1 MANTAV
7 PQVPAKAALSRDRI
21 AAPLL
26 PKIWRFIRKWPL
38 VPVTLLTLL
47 VVGGVLAPVLSPHE
61 PTYPDLLA
69 RGLPPM
75 WLEGGTSVHPLG
87 TDNIG
92 RDVYSR
98 LLYGARISLLV
109 VSIATV
115 SGLVVGT
122 TLGLLAGYM
131 GRHIDEV
138 IMRIVDIWYSVPF
151 IMVALILVVVFG
163 KSTVMM
169 MGLLAL
175 LAWTAYVRN
184 VRAEVLTLKELDYVA
199 MARISGASTARILI
213 RHILPGVVNTITVI
227 ATLRVGQLILAE
239 SVLSFLGAG
248 IPPPQPAWGVMVSDG
263 RNFLATLWWISFIQ
277 GLAIFLVV
285 MSFNF
290 LGDWL
295 RDKLDPRLRQLD
307 R

>member
-1 MANTAV
+1 MAETAV
-7 PQVPAKAALSRDRI
+7 PQAPAEAAFSRDRI
-21 AAPLL
+21 SVPVLL
-26 PKIWRFIRKWPL
+26 KIWRFLRQWPVL
-38 VPVTLLTLL
+38 PVAILTLL
-47 VVGGVLAPVLSPHE
+47 VIAGVLAPALSPHE

-69 RGLPPM
+69 RGTPPFWM
-75 WLEGGTSVHPLG
+75 EGGTLNFPLG

-92 RDVYSR
+92 RDIYSR

-131 GRHIDEV
+131 GRHIDEI
-138 IMRIVDIWYSVPF
+138 IMRIVDVWYSVPF

-163 KSTVMM
+163 KSTSMM
-169 MGLLAL
+169 MVLLGL

-184 VRAEVLTLKELDYVA
+184 VRAEVLTLKELDYVS

-213 RHILPGVVNTITVI
+213 RHILPGVVNTIIVI

-263 RNFLATLWWISFIQ
+263 RNFLATLWWISFIP
-277 GLAIFLVV
+277 GFAIFLVV

>member
-1 MANTAV
+1 M
-7 PQVPAKAALSRDRI
+7 
-21 AAPLL
+21 
-26 PKIWRFIRKWPL
+26 WRFLRQWPVLPVAILASL
-38 VPVTLLTLL
+38 VI
-47 VVGGVLAPVLSPHE
+47 GGVLAPVLSPHE

-69 RGLPPM
+69 RGTPPM
-75 WLEGGTSVHPLG
+75 WMEGGTSDFPLG

-92 RDVYSR
+92 RDIYSR

-131 GRHIDEV
+131 GRHIDEI

-163 KSTVMM
+163 KSTTMM
-169 MGLLAL
+169 MVLLAL

-184 VRAEVLTLKELDYVA
+184 VRAEVLTLKELDYVSI
-199 MARISGASTARILI
+199 ARVSGASTARILI
-213 RHILPGVVNTITVI
+213 RHILPGVVNTIIVI

-263 RNFLATLWWISFIQ
+263 RNFLATLWWISFIP
-277 GLAIFLVV
+277 GFAIFLVV

>member
-1 MANTAV
+1 
-7 PQVPAKAALSRDRI
+7 
-21 AAPLL
+21 
-26 PKIWRFIRKWPL
+26 
-38 VPVTLLTLL
+38 
-47 VVGGVLAPVLSPHE
+47 
-61 PTYPDLLA
+61 
-69 RGLPPM
+69 M
-75 WLEGGTSVHPLG
+75 WMEGGTSDYPLG

-92 RDVYSR
+92 RDIYSR
-98 LLYGARISLLV
+98 LLHGARISLLV

-122 TLGLLAGYM
+122 TLGLLAGYLC
-131 GRHIDEV
+131 RHIDEI
-138 IMRIVDIWYSVPF
+138 IMRIVDVWYSVPF

-163 KSTVMM
+163 KSTTMM
-169 MGLLAL
+169 MVLLAL

-184 VRAEVLTLKELDYVA
+184 VRAEVLTLKELDYVS

-213 RHILPGVVNTITVI
+213 RHVLPGVVNTIIVI
-227 ATLRVGQLILAE
+227 GTLRVGQLILAE

-263 RNFLATLWWISFIQ
+263 RNFLATLWWISFIP
-277 GLAIFLVV
+277 GFAIFLVV

>member
-1 MANTAV
+1 MAETAV
-7 PQVPAKAALSRDRI
+7 PPAPVEATLGRGRFSVPVF
-21 AAPLL
+21 
-26 PKIWRFIRKWPL
+26 PKIWRFLRQWPVL
-38 VPVTLLTLL
+38 PVAILTLL
-47 VVGGVLAPVLSPHE
+47 VIAGVLAPVLSTHE

-69 RGLPPM
+69 RGTPPIWM
-75 WLEGGTSVHPLG
+75 EGGTSNYPLG

-92 RDVYSR
+92 RDIYSR

-131 GRHIDEV
+131 GRHIDET
-138 IMRIVDIWYSVPF
+138 IMRIVDVWYSVPF

-163 KSTVMM
+163 KSTTMM
-169 MGLLAL
+169 MVLLAL

-184 VRAEVLTLKELDYVA
+184 VRAEVLTLKELDYVS

-213 RHILPGVVNTITVI
+213 RHILPGVVNTIIVI

-263 RNFLATLWWISFIQ
+263 RNFLATLWWISFIP
-277 GLAIFLVV
+277 GFAIFLVV

>member
-1 MANTAV
+1 MAETAV
-7 PQVPAKAALSRDRI
+7 PQAQPDAAFGRGRMSVPV
-21 AAPLL
+21 L
-26 PKIWRFIRKWPL
+26 PKIWRFLRQWPVL
-38 VPVTLLTLL
+38 PVAILALLFI
-47 VVGGVLAPVLSPHE
+47 GGLFAPVLSSQE

-69 RGLPPM
+69 RGAPPFWM
-75 WLEGGTSVHPLG
+75 EGGSFDHVLG

-92 RDVYSR
+92 RDIYSR

-131 GRHIDEV
+131 GRHIDEI

-163 KSTVMM
+163 KSTAMM
-169 MGLLAL
+169 MVLLGL

-184 VRAEVLTLKELDYVA
+184 VRAEVLTLKELDYVS

-263 RNFLATLWWISFIQ
+263 RNFLATLWWISFIP
-277 GLAIFLVV
+277 GFAIFLVV
-285 MSFNF
+285 MAFNF

>member
-1 MANTAV
+1 MAGTAV
-7 PQVPAKAALSRDRI
+7 PQAPAETAIGRGRISVPV
-21 AAPLL
+21 L
-26 PKIWRFIRKWPL
+26 PQIWRFLRQWPVL
-38 VPVTLLTLL
+38 PVVILALL
-47 VVGGVLAPVLSPHE
+47 VIAGVLAPVLSPHE

-69 RGLPPM
+69 RGTPPM
-75 WLEGGTSVHPLG
+75 CMEGGTSDYPLG

-92 RDVYSR
+92 RDIYSR
-98 LLYGARISLLV
+98 LLHGARISLLV

-122 TLGLLAGYM
+122 TLGLLAGYL
-131 GRHIDEV
+131 GRHIDEI
-138 IMRIVDIWYSVPF
+138 IMRIVDVWYSVPF

-163 KSTVMM
+163 KSTTMM
-169 MGLLAL
+169 MVLLAL

-184 VRAEVLTLKELDYVA
+184 VRAEVLTLKELDYVS

-213 RHILPGVVNTITVI
+213 RHILPGVVNTIIVI
-227 ATLRVGQLILAE
+227 GTLRVGQLILAE

-263 RNFLATLWWISFIQ
+263 RNFLATLWWISFIP
-277 GLAIFLVV
+277 GFAIFLVV